1 MNTCL
6 FQTKML
12 VPMRSTLDRFHCIMF
27 FLISG
32 RIKAAQLEYSDA
44 HKHLLQALRKAPTHG
59 AVGFKQTVS
68 PVGFKLV
75 TGIKRHWCNP
85 RPSLSKSFFSK
96 MSEEKHNILSSICSH
111 NGFLA
116 ITFVPVDQSFW
127 QK

>member
-1 MNTCL
+1 
-6 FQTKML
+6 
-12 VPMRSTLDRFHCIMF
+12 MRFTFDMFHLIFF

-68 PVGFKLV
+68 LVGFKLV

-85 RPSLSKSFFSK
+85 CPSLS
-96 MSEEKHNILSSICSH
+96 
-111 NGFLA
+111 
-116 ITFVPVDQSFW
+116 
-127 QK
+127 